1 MVGDGP
7 PCHRPPLINS
17 ITSTGQN
24 LNGTDGSSD
33 HTEDFAD
40 ANRIEK
46 LLSIT
51 FILINML
58 TGLA

>member
-1 MVGDGP
+1 MAHP
-7 PCHRPPLINS
+7 PPLINNIAS
-17 ITSTGQN
+17 AGQN

>member
-1 MVGDGP
+1 MVQMAP
-7 PCHRPPLINS
+7 VTTLA
-17 ITSTGQN
+17 
-24 LNGTDGSSD
+24 
-33 HTEDFAD
+33 EDFAD